1 MKKILLTLLAAGL
14 LTACG
19 GETDTKENKEEVKQ
33 EEPTQGET
41 QEKESGEMTLE
52 EKKTATDLPLE
63 IYNVVTG
70 DGSVA
75 GQMSLLT
82 IPEAEITDE
91 YIKTWYNKIKG
102 LDNNYDIIISEES
115 IDGDK
120 AKGVMNL
127 AGLVTKN
134 CEFTK
139 ADDGVYMLSNDDNQ
153 EVVDVN

>member
-1 MKKILLTLLAAGL
+1 MKKILIALLTAGL

-19 GETDTKENKEEVKQ
+19 GETDTKEVKEEVKQ
-33 EEPTQGET
+33 EEPA
-41 QEKESGEMTLE
+41 QEEKSNEMTFE

-75 GQMSLLT
+75 GQMSVLT
-82 IPEAEITDE
+82 VPESEITDE

-102 LDNNYDIIISEES
+102 LDNNYDILISKES
-115 IDGDK
+115 INGDK
-120 AKGVMNL
+120 AKGVMSMS
-127 AGLVTKN
+127 GLVTKN

-139 ADDGVYMLSNDDNQ
+139 ADDGVYMMTNDENG
-153 EVVDVN
+153 EIVDVK

>member
-1 MKKILLTLLAAGL
+1 MKKILLALLTAGL

-19 GETDTKENKEEVKQ
+19 SESDTKEIKEEVKQ
-33 EEPTQGET
+33 EEPA
-41 QEKESGEMTLE
+41 QEEKSDKMTFE

-75 GQMSLLT
+75 GQMSVLT
-82 IPEAEITDE
+82 VPESEITDE

-120 AKGVMNL
+120 AKGVMNM

-153 EVVDVN
+153 EVVDVK

>member
-1 MKKILLTLLAAGL
+1 MKKVLIALLAAGL

-19 GETDTKENKEEVKQ
+19 SETDTKEVNEEVNHEEPAQ
-33 EEPTQGET
+33 EE
-41 QEKESGEMTLE
+41 KSDEMTFE

-75 GQMSLLT
+75 GQMSVLT
-82 IPEAEITDE
+82 VPEAEITDE

-139 ADDGVYMLSNDDNQ
+139 ADDGVYMLSNDDNH
-153 EVVDVN
+153 EVVDVK

>member
-1 MKKILLTLLAAGL
+1 MKKILVALLAAGL

-19 GETDTKENKEEVKQ
+19 SENETKEVKEEVKQ
-33 EEPTQGET
+33 EEPAKE
-41 QEKESGEMTLE
+41 EKSDKMTFE
-52 EKKTATDLPLE
+52 EKKTATALPLE

-75 GQMSLLT
+75 GQMSVLT
-82 IPEAEITDE
+82 VPEAEITNE
-91 YIKTWYNKIKG
+91 YIKTWYNKVQG
-102 LDNNYDIIISEES
+102 LDNNYDIIISKES
-115 IDGDK
+115 ISGDK
-120 AKGVMNL
+120 AKGVMSM

-153 EVVDVN
+153 EVVDVK

>member
-1 MKKILLTLLAAGL
+1 MKKLLIALLTAGL

-19 GETDTKENKEEVKQ
+19 SESDTKEVKEEVKQ
-33 EEPTQGET
+33 EEPA
-41 QEKESGEMTLE
+41 QEEKSDKMTFE

-75 GQMSLLT
+75 GQMSVLT
-82 IPEAEITDE
+82 VPDAEITDE

-115 IDGDK
+115 IVGDK
-120 AKGVMNL
+120 AKGVMNM

-153 EVVDVN
+153 EVVDVK

>member
-1 MKKILLTLLAAGL
+1 MKKILLALMTAGI

-19 GETDTKENKEEVKQ
+19 SETDTKETKEEVKQ
-33 EEPTQGET
+33 EEPAQK
-41 QEKESGEMTLE
+41 EKSDGMTFE

-63 IYNVVTG
+63 MYNVVTG

-75 GQMSLLT
+75 GQISVLT
-82 IPEAEITDE
+82 VPEAEITDE

-115 IDGDK
+115 IEGDK

-153 EVVDVN
+153 EVVDVK

>member
-1 MKKILLTLLAAGL
+1 MKKILLVLLTAGL

-19 GETDTKENKEEVKQ
+19 SETDTKEVKEEVKQ
-33 EEPTQGET
+33 EESAQT
-41 QEKESGEMTLE
+41 EKSDKMNFE

-75 GQMSLLT
+75 GQMSVL
-82 IPEAEITDE
+82 IVPEAEITDD

-120 AKGVMNL
+120 AKGVMNM

-153 EVVDVN
+153 EVVDVK

>member
-1 MKKILLTLLAAGL
+1 MKKILIALMAASL
-14 LTACG
+14 LTSCG
-19 GETDTKENKEEVKQ
+19 GETDTKEAKEEVKQ
-33 EEPTQGET
+33 EEPV
-41 QEKESGEMTLE
+41 QEKTKDETTFE

-75 GQMSLLT
+75 GQMSVLT
-82 IPEAEITDE
+82 LPESEITDE
-91 YIKTWYNKIKG
+91 YIKTWYNKIQG
-102 LDNNYDIIISEES
+102 LDNNYDIIISQES

-120 AKGVMNL
+120 AKGVMNM

-139 ADDGVYMLSNDDNQ
+139 GDDGVYMMTNDDNA
-153 EVVDVN
+153 EVVDVK

>member
-1 MKKILLTLLAAGL
+1 MKKLIALMALALTLS
-14 LTACG
+14 ACG
-19 GETDTKENKEEVKQ
+19 SETETKEVKEEVKQ
-33 EEPTQGET
+33 EEPA
-41 QEKESGEMTLE
+41 QEEKTDEMTFE

-75 GQMSLLT
+75 GQMSVLT
-82 IPEAEITDE
+82 IPESEITDE

-102 LDNNYDIIISEES
+102 LDNNYDIIISQES

-127 AGLVTKN
+127 SGLVTKN

-153 EVVDVN
+153 EVVDVK

>member
-1 MKKILLTLLAAGL
+1 MKKILLALLAAGL

-19 GETDTKENKEEVKQ
+19 GETETKEVKEEVKQ
-33 EEPTQGET
+33 EEPAKE
-41 QEKESGEMTLE
+41 EKSDEMTFE

-70 DGSVA
+70 DGSIA

-82 IPEAEITDE
+82 VPESEITDE

-139 ADDGVYMLSNDDNQ
+139 ADDGVYMLTNDDNQ
-153 EVVDVN
+153 EVVDVK